1 MTAQCEVCFRQCRL
15 EEGQT
20 GFCGARENRGGMI
33 IPKTYGQ
40 LTAIAL
46 DPIEK
51 KPLARFFPGSMILSV
66 GSYGCSMA
74 CPFCQNHEI
83 ARPAGIGSAGGAAG
97 GSAAGRSAA
106 GGSIAGRHGAAGGN
120 RAAGGSIAGRS
131 AAGGNDNEGIPPTQ
145 YVSPEELALAAAR
158 LKRQGNIGVAYTYNE
173 MTTAYEYIRDTAKL
187 IRAQGMKN
195 VLVTNGNVRAEVL
208 ETFLPYIDAMN
219 IDLKCFSEK
228 TYREVLS
235 GDLPTVKEFIR
246 LAAEAGH
253 CHVELTTLIVPG
265 MNDTEEEMREA
276 CRWIA
281 SLAGGAGREIPLHVT
296 RFFPRFRMSGGRP
309 TPVRTVY
316 RLADVAR
323 ETLKYVYTGNC

>member
-1 MTAQCEVCFRQCRL
+1 MTAQCEVCFRRCRP
-15 EEGQT
+15 EEGRT

-33 IPKTYGQ
+33 IPKSYGQ

-66 GSYGCSMA
+66 GSYGYSMA
-74 CPFCQNHEI
+74 CPYCQNHEI
-83 ARPAGIGSAGGAAG
+83 ARPA
-97 GSAAGRSAA
+97 
-106 GGSIAGRHGAAGGN
+106 
-120 RAAGGSIAGRS
+120 
-131 AAGGNDNEGIPPTQ
+131 DVPPTQ
-145 YVSPEELALAAAR
+145 YVIPEELAKAAVR

-187 IRAQGMKN
+187 VRAQSMKN

-208 ETFLPYIDAMN
+208 KTFLPYIDAMN
-219 IDLKCFSEK
+219 VALKCFSEK
-228 TYREVLS
+228 AYREVLS

-246 LAAEAGH
+246 LAAEAEH

-265 MNDTEEEMREA
+265 MNDAEEEMREA

-323 ETLKYVYTGNC
+323 ETLEYVYTGNC

>member
-83 ARPAGIGSAGGAAG
+83 ARPSGIDIAGGAAG
-97 GSAAGRSAA
+97 GSAAGR
-106 GGSIAGRHGAAGGN
+106 HGAAGG
-120 RAAGGSIAGRS
+120 S
-131 AAGGNDNEGIPPTQ
+131 AADRHDNEGIPPTQ
-145 YVSPEELALAAAR
+145 YVSPEELASAAVR

-265 MNDTEEEMREA
+265 MNDTEEEMQEA

>member
-1 MTAQCEVCFRQCRL
+1 MPAGR
-15 EEGQT
+15 
-20 GFCGARENRGGMI
+20 GADGA
-33 IPKTYGQ
+33 YGQ

-83 ARPAGIGSAGGAAG
+83 ARPA
-97 GSAAGRSAA
+97 
-106 GGSIAGRHGAAGGN
+106 
-120 RAAGGSIAGRS
+120 
-131 AAGGNDNEGIPPTQ
+131 DVPPTQ
-145 YVSPEELALAAAR
+145 YVIPEELAKAAVR

-208 ETFLPYIDAMN
+208 KTFLPYIDAMN
-219 IDLKCFSEK
+219 VDLKCFSEK
-228 TYREVLS
+228 AYREVLS

-246 LAAEAGH
+246 LAAEAEH

-265 MNDTEEEMREA
+265 MNDAEEEMREA

>member
-33 IPKTYGQ
+33 IPKSYGQ

-83 ARPAGIGSAGGAAG
+83 ARPA
-97 GSAAGRSAA
+97 
-106 GGSIAGRHGAAGGN
+106 
-120 RAAGGSIAGRS
+120 
-131 AAGGNDNEGIPPTQ
+131 DVPPTQ
-145 YVSPEELALAAAR
+145 YVIPEELAKAAVR

-208 ETFLPYIDAMN
+208 KTFLPYIDAMN
-219 IDLKCFSEK
+219 VDLKCFSEK
-228 TYREVLS
+228 AYREVLS

-246 LAAEAGH
+246 LAAEAEH

-323 ETLKYVYTGNC
+323 ETLEYVYTGNC

>member
-33 IPKTYGQ
+33 IPKSYGQ

-83 ARPAGIGSAGGAAG
+83 ARPA
-97 GSAAGRSAA
+97 
-106 GGSIAGRHGAAGGN
+106 
-120 RAAGGSIAGRS
+120 
-131 AAGGNDNEGIPPTQ
+131 DVPPTQ
-145 YVSPEELALAAAR
+145 YVIPEELAKAAVR
-158 LKRQGNIGVAYTYNE
+158 LKRQGNIGVAYTYNA
-173 MTTAYEYIRDTAKL
+173 MTTAYEYIRDTANL

-208 ETFLPYIDAMN
+208 KTFLPYIDAMN
-219 IDLKCFSEK
+219 VDLKCFSEK
-228 TYREVLS
+228 AYREVLS

-246 LAAEAGH
+246 LAAEAEH

-265 MNDTEEEMREA
+265 MNDAEEEMREA

>member
-33 IPKTYGQ
+33 IPKTYGR

-83 ARPAGIGSAGGAAG
+83 ARPAGIGTAGGASG
-97 GSAAGRSAA
+97 GSA
-106 GGSIAGRHGAAGGN
+106 AGRHGAAGE
-120 RAAGGSIAGRS
+120 
-131 AAGGNDNEGIPPTQ
+131 NDTEGIPPTQ
-145 YVSPEELALAAAR
+145 YVSPEELASAAVR

-208 ETFLPYIDAMN
+208 ETFLPYMDAMN

-235 GDLPTVKEFIR
+235 GDLPTVKKFIR
-246 LAAEAGH
+246 MAAEAEH

>member
-20 GFCGARENRGGMI
+20 GFCGARENQGGMI
-33 IPKTYGQ
+33 IPKSYGQ

-83 ARPAGIGSAGGAAG
+83 ARPA
-97 GSAAGRSAA
+97 
-106 GGSIAGRHGAAGGN
+106 
-120 RAAGGSIAGRS
+120 
-131 AAGGNDNEGIPPTQ
+131 DVPPTQ
-145 YVSPEELALAAAR
+145 YVIPEELAKAAVR

-187 IRAQGMKN
+187 VRAQSMKN

-208 ETFLPYIDAMN
+208 KTFLPYIDAMN
-219 IDLKCFSEK
+219 IDLKGFSDRYYRDVLGGSREMTMRFIEK
-228 TYREVLS
+228 
-235 GDLPTVKEFIR
+235 
-246 LAAEAGH
+246 AARA
-253 CHVELTTLIVPG
+253 CHVELTCLIVPG
-265 MNDTEEEMREA
+265 ENDSEDEIDEMS
-276 CRWIA
+276 RWIA
-281 SLAGGAGREIPLHVT
+281 SLETEREDDGISIPLHIS
-296 RFFPRFRMSGGRP
+296 RFFPRFHMTDRGP
-309 TPVRTVY
+309 TPVATVY
-316 RLADVAR
+316 RLADKAR
-323 ETLKYVYTGNC
+323 EHLRYVYTGNC

>member
-33 IPKTYGQ
+33 IPKSYGQ

-83 ARPAGIGSAGGAAG
+83 ARPA
-97 GSAAGRSAA
+97 
-106 GGSIAGRHGAAGGN
+106 
-120 RAAGGSIAGRS
+120 
-131 AAGGNDNEGIPPTQ
+131 DVPPTQ
-145 YVSPEELALAAAR
+145 YVIPEELAKAAVR

-208 ETFLPYIDAMN
+208 KTFLPYIDAMN
-219 IDLKCFSEK
+219 VDLKCFSEK
-228 TYREVLS
+228 AYREVLS

-246 LAAEAGH
+246 LAAEAEH

-276 CRWIA
+276 CRWTA

>member
-1 MTAQCEVCFRQCRL
+1 MAAQCEVCFRRCRL

-20 GFCGARENRGGMI
+20 GFCGARENRGGVI
-33 IPKTYGQ
+33 IPKSYGE

-66 GSYGCSMA
+66 GSYGCSMS

-83 ARPAGIGSAGGAAG
+83 ARPAGIGAAG
-97 GSAAGRSAA
+97 DTAGESAAGRGGTSGRSTAGRDSISGGRSAA
-106 GGSIAGRHGAAGGN
+106 GRNSTSDR
-120 RAAGGSIAGRS
+120 
-131 AAGGNDNEGIPPTQ
+131 NDATDLPPTQ
-145 YVSPEELALAAAR
+145 YVSPEELASAAAR

-195 VLVTNGNVRAEVL
+195 VLVTNGNVRAEIL

-246 LAAEAGH
+246 MAAEAEH

>member
-1 MTAQCEVCFRQCRL
+1 
-15 EEGQT
+15 
-20 GFCGARENRGGMI
+20 
-33 IPKTYGQ
+33 
-40 LTAIAL
+40 
-46 DPIEK
+46 
-51 KPLARFFPGSMILSV
+51 
-66 GSYGCSMA
+66 
-74 CPFCQNHEI
+74 
-83 ARPAGIGSAGGAAG
+83 
-97 GSAAGRSAA
+97 
-106 GGSIAGRHGAAGGN
+106 
-120 RAAGGSIAGRS
+120 
-131 AAGGNDNEGIPPTQ
+131 
-145 YVSPEELALAAAR
+145 
-158 LKRQGNIGVAYTYNE
+158 

-228 TYREVLS
+228 AYREVLS

-246 LAAEAGH
+246 LAAEAEH

-265 MNDTEEEMREA
+265 MNDAEEEMREA

-323 ETLKYVYTGNC
+323 ETLEYVYTGNC

>member
-1 MTAQCEVCFRQCRL
+1 MTAQCEVCFRRCRP
-15 EEGQT
+15 EEGRT

-33 IPKTYGQ
+33 IPKTYGR

-83 ARPAGIGSAGGAAG
+83 ARPEGIGSDG
-97 GSAAGRSAA
+97 GSAAGRSSAA
-106 GGSIAGRHGAAGGN
+106 GGSGAAGV
-120 RAAGGSIAGRS
+120 
-131 AAGGNDNEGIPPTQ
+131 PPTQ
-145 YVSPEELALAAAR
+145 YVSPEELAAAAAR

-246 LAAEAGH
+246 LAAEAEH

-296 RFFPRFRMSGGRP
+296 RFFPRYRMSGGRP

>member
-1 MTAQCEVCFRQCRL
+1 MTAQCEVCFRRCRP
-15 EEGQT
+15 EEGRT

-33 IPKTYGQ
+33 IPKSYGQ

-83 ARPAGIGSAGGAAG
+83 ARPA
-97 GSAAGRSAA
+97 
-106 GGSIAGRHGAAGGN
+106 
-120 RAAGGSIAGRS
+120 
-131 AAGGNDNEGIPPTQ
+131 DVPPTQ
-145 YVSPEELALAAAR
+145 YVIPEELAKAAVR

-208 ETFLPYIDAMN
+208 KTFLPYIDAMN
-219 IDLKCFSEK
+219 VDLKCFSEK
-228 TYREVLS
+228 AYREVLS

-246 LAAEAGH
+246 LAAEAEH

-265 MNDTEEEMREA
+265 MNDAEEEMREA

-281 SLAGGAGREIPLHVT
+281 SLAGGAGRKIPLHVT

-323 ETLKYVYTGNC
+323 ETLEYVYTGNC

>member
-20 GFCGARENRGGMI
+20 GFCGARENQGGMI
-33 IPKTYGQ
+33 IPKSYGQ

-83 ARPAGIGSAGGAAG
+83 ARPA
-97 GSAAGRSAA
+97 
-106 GGSIAGRHGAAGGN
+106 
-120 RAAGGSIAGRS
+120 
-131 AAGGNDNEGIPPTQ
+131 DVPPTQ
-145 YVSPEELALAAAR
+145 YV
-158 LKRQGNIGVAYTYNE
+158 NNE

-246 LAAEAGH
+246 LAAEAEH

-265 MNDTEEEMREA
+265 MNDAEEEMREA

-296 RFFPRFRMSGGRP
+296 RFFPRFRMSGSRP

-323 ETLKYVYTGNC
+323 ETLEYVYTGNC

>member
-33 IPKTYGQ
+33 IPKSYGQ

-83 ARPAGIGSAGGAAG
+83 ARP
-97 GSAAGRSAA
+97 
-106 GGSIAGRHGAAGGN
+106 
-120 RAAGGSIAGRS
+120 
-131 AAGGNDNEGIPPTQ
+131 EEVPPTQ
-145 YVSPEELALAAAR
+145 YVTPEELAKAAAR

-208 ETFLPYIDAMN
+208 KTFLPYIDAMN
-219 IDLKCFSEK
+219 VDLKCFSEK
-228 TYREVLS
+228 AYREVLS

-246 LAAEAGH
+246 LAAEAEH

-265 MNDTEEEMREA
+265 MNDAEEEMREA

-296 RFFPRFRMSGGRP
+296 RFFPRFRMSGSRP

>member
-33 IPKTYGQ
+33 IPKSYGQ

-83 ARPAGIGSAGGAAG
+83 ARPA
-97 GSAAGRSAA
+97 
-106 GGSIAGRHGAAGGN
+106 
-120 RAAGGSIAGRS
+120 
-131 AAGGNDNEGIPPTQ
+131 DVPPTQ
-145 YVSPEELALAAAR
+145 YVIPEELAKAAVR

-187 IRAQGMKN
+187 VRAQGMKN

-208 ETFLPYIDAMN
+208 KTFLPYIDAMN
-219 IDLKCFSEK
+219 VDLKCFSEK
-228 TYREVLS
+228 AYREVLS

-246 LAAEAGH
+246 LAAEAEH

-265 MNDTEEEMREA
+265 MNDAEEEMREA

-316 RLADVAR
+316 GLADVAR
-323 ETLKYVYTGNC
+323 ETLEYVYTGNC